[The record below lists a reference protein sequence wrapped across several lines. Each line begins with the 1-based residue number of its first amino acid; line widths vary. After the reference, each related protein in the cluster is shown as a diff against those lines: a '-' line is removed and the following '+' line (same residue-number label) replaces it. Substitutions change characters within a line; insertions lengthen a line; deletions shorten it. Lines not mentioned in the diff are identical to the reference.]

1 MLRKRW
7 RWRNKIKLKK
17 CNLVLA
23 THSAIR
29 YKVCIAQA
37 ITQAQKQ
44 QSVNN
49 MQNKINKAQAQY
61 VAAQAQTAQMRSVSY
76 VAFKLAVAEEDAA
89 LAKLQKLQAQVQ
101 A

>member
-1 MLRKRW
+1 M
-7 RWRNKIKLKK
+7 
-17 CNLVLA
+17 LA

-61 VAAQAQTAQMRSVSY
+61 AAAQAQTAQMRSVSY